1 MRASELLATTHE
13 CSCGPKSWS
22 RVSLSLDLKGKYSPE
37 KTQFISPS
45 LESVSKIMKLDATLN

>member
-1 MRASELLATTHE
+1 MNAVVVPSRGPE
-13 CSCGPKSWS
+13 CHSAWTKRGSILQK
-22 RVSLSLDLKGKYSPE
+22 